1 MSISDS
7 EFIELVL
14 SSSSNSDV
22 LRKLGLKT
30 RGGASSKLLKYRIS
44 ELKINTDHYKVEW
57 KARSTKFSM
66 DEILVENSSYSNI
79 SRMKKRI
86 LENKL
91 LDYRCVKCD
100 NDGVW
105 NSQPMTLQLDHI
117 NGISNDHRLVNL
129 RFLCPNCHSQTDTYS
144 GRNK

>member
-1 MSISDS
+1 MSVSDS
-7 EFIELVL
+7 DFIELVL

-30 RGGASSKLLKYRIS
+30 RGGSSSKLLKSRIS

-57 KARSTKFSM
+57 KARLTKFSM
-66 DEILVENSSYSNI
+66 DEILVENSAYSNI

-86 LENKL
+86 LENNL
-91 LDYRCVKCD
+91 LDYRCEKCD
-100 NDGVW
+100 NQGIW
-105 NSQPMTLQLDHI
+105 NGESMTLQLDHI

-129 RFLCPNCHSQTDTYS
+129 RFLCPNCHSQTDTFS